1 MESEMDRTQRLFVGA
16 LLPALFVG
24 LTLVP
29 YLLVAGD
36 LPAPIAVHFDGHGL
50 ADGSA
55 PLGLHLLVVAAFTL
69 PAAAIL
75 LWAAWRPTASV
86 GVEAAVATFLGCL
99 LGGLNLIVL
108 LANEGAGRWQD
119 VDLNGL
125 GAVWA
130 MTIGALAASLP
141 VARLVHD
148 GRADR
153 PTEPGPPL
161 PLETSER
168 AAWFGGTGSRV
179 VAGSVVFLV
188 FIGTMVLLAAG
199 SGALATALVLLAAG
213 LLMMSF
219 MTVAVAI
226 GEQGVS
232 VRAGALRWPRMRF
245 PLDEVQ
251 AARSVDWHPTKGGLV
266 SGWGYRGSLRLF
278 RRAGWVLRSG
288 PALELDLTG
297 ERRFVVT
304 VDGADEAAAVVN
316 GLLQRRAAPASSG

>member
-130 MTIGALAASLP
+130 MTIGS
-141 VARLVHD
+141 
-148 GRADR
+148 
-153 PTEPGPPL
+153 
-161 PLETSER
+161 SC
-168 AAWFGGTGSRV
+168 
-179 VAGSVVFLV
+179 
-188 FIGTMVLLAAG
+188 
-199 SGALATALVLLAAG
+199 
-213 LLMMSF
+213 
-219 MTVAVAI
+219 
-226 GEQGVS
+226 
-232 VRAGALRWPRMRF
+232 
-245 PLDEVQ
+245 
-251 AARSVDWHPTKGGLV
+251 
-266 SGWGYRGSLRLF
+266 
-278 RRAGWVLRSG
+278 
-288 PALELDLTG
+288 
-297 ERRFVVT
+297 
-304 VDGADEAAAVVN
+304 
-316 GLLQRRAAPASSG
+316 SSGRWCCSRRGAERSPPPSSCSPQAC